1 MVSASDRGRR
11 IGNKYELVAPVGE
24 GGMASVW
31 RGLTLGAA
39 GFSRK
44 VAIKRVLPELA
55 HDSKFAAM
63 FVEEARVVADLAHPN
78 IVQVHDFDH
87 DDRGN
92 YFIVMEWVE
101 GLDLEKWI
109 RAHRKSGHATPWAE
123 CASIAVGVLE
133 GLGAAHERVDD
144 LGRPA
149 PVIHRDVT
157 PTNILIAKN
166 GIVKLA
172 DFGLAKAMDRASMTK
187 PGTVK
192 GKLAYMAP
200 EILAGRPASVLS
212 DLFGV
217 GIVLWESLARA
228 RLYDGKTDVDVV
240 LKAKEAKVPRID
252 ELRPDIP
259 LTLAEAVHTALARE
273 PAERFETAR
282 EMRQTIA
289 SVLRS
294 EPVPTGPDPLAES
307 VRSAFQWLGKT

>member
-1 MVSASDRGRR
+1 MSTSDRGRR
-11 IGNKYELVAPVGE
+11 IAGKYELVAPVGE

-78 IVQVHDFDH
+78 IVQIHDFDH

-101 GLDLEKWI
+101 GMDLEKWI
-109 RAHRKSGHATPWAE
+109 RAHKKTGRQTPWVY
-123 CASIAVGVLE
+123 CAAIAIEVLRA
-133 GLGAAHERVDD
+133 LGAAHERVDD

-157 PTNILIAKN
+157 PTNILIGKN

-200 EILAGRPASVLS
+200 EILSGKPATVLS
-212 DLFGV
+212 DIFGV
-217 GIVLWESLARA
+217 GIILWESLATA

-240 LKAKEAKVPRID
+240 LQAREAKVPPIEER
-252 ELRPDIP
+252 RPDVP
-259 LTLAEAVHTALARE
+259 ATLAEAVHCALSAK
-273 PAERFETAR
+273 PSDRFQSAR
-282 EMRQTIA
+282 EMQRTLA
-289 SVLRS
+289 AVLRH
-294 EPVPTGPDPLAES
+294 EPVPTDAEPLAES
-307 VRSAFQWLGKT
+307 VRDALQWSGKT